1 MKKTI
6 GSVAGGV
13 GLLLLLF
20 TAPLTYFTV
29 DSIFWSIGAFALGL
43 SGVVLW
49 LLTTDT
55 RSTWL
60 RSAFFYSSSLGVT
73 LAFVAVLIALNF
85 IVAKRAPTW
94 DLTSKKIF
102 SLSAQTESTL
112 KNLKAPVK
120 AIAFVKEAPPESVE
134 ELFKRYSA
142 LNEKFTFEFLD
153 PRRNPDLVQRYQ
165 IRESQPAAVLIS
177 ENGSHLIIN
186 LQRLAAAQIAEQEL
200 TNGLLK
206 LEAVG
211 TQKLYFL
218 LGHGELPLDPAAQTE
233 EAMMASLVQIKRILQ
248 DEGYAPEKLNL
259 LEKGQVPAD
268 ASAIVI
274 AGARSKF
281 AESELKMLEDY
292 LALGGRLLYFAEAG
306 AEPNTQELLAKYGL
320 QVELGLVADSKVNPE
335 QPYIVYTPFIGE
347 HEISKVLMAQQA
359 NVVFPTTRGL
369 TKLSADTLDD
379 LTVTPL
385 ALTSPYAW
393 IEQNIGENPQRDDG
407 ERNGQIILAAAMN
420 RPVPASASGRR
431 ANETR
436 VVVFGDS
443 DVLTGAFGVET
454 NRNLVLNSFAWAT
467 QQVQKITIRPPDREL
482 STLDL
487 DNQKLGTIR
496 LLAMGVLPTLLLAVG
511 LTIWNVRRAR

>member
-1 MKKTI
+1 MKKTL

-29 DSIFWSIGAFALGL
+29 DSIWWSIGAFGLGL

-49 LLTTDT
+49 LLTTDA
-55 RSTWL
+55 RGTWL
-60 RSAFFYSSSLGVT
+60 RSAFFYSSSVGLT
-73 LAFVAVLIALNF
+73 LAFVALLVAANF
-85 IVAKRAPTW
+85 IAAKRAPTW
-94 DLTSKKIF
+94 DLTTKKIF
-102 SLSAQTESTL
+102 SLSVQTESAL
-112 KNLKAPVK
+112 KGLKAPVK
-120 AIAFVKEAPPESVE
+120 AIAFVKEGTPESIE
-134 ELFKRYSA
+134 ALFKRYA
-142 LNEKFTFEFLD
+142 AINEKFTFEFVD
-153 PRRNPDLVQRYQ
+153 PRRNPELTQRYQ

-177 ENGSHLIIN
+177 ENGSHIILN
-186 LQRLAAAQIAEQEL
+186 LQRLATAQIAEQEL

-218 LGHGELPLDPAAQTE
+218 LGHGELPLDPTGQSE
-233 EAMMASLVQIKRILQ
+233 EAQMASLMNLKRILQ

-259 LEKGQVPAD
+259 LEKGQIPSD

-281 AESELKMLEDY
+281 AESELQMIGAY
-292 LALGGRLLYFAEAG
+292 LGQGGRLLYFAEAG
-306 AEPNTQELLAKYGL
+306 AEPNTHELLARYAM
-320 QVELGLVADSKVNPE
+320 QVEPGLVADSKVNPD

-369 TKLSADTLDD
+369 TKLTTDTLDQ

-393 IEQNIGENPQRDDG
+393 IEQTISDDPQKDDG
-407 ERNGQIILAAAMN
+407 ERNGQIILAAAIS
-420 RPVPASASGRR
+420 RPVGPEVSGRR
-431 ANETR
+431 ADETR
-436 VVVFGDS
+436 LVVFGDS
-443 DVLTGAFGVET
+443 DVLTGAFGIET

-467 QQVQKITIRPPDREL
+467 QQLQKITIRPPDRDL

-496 LLAMGVLPTLLLAVG
+496 LLAMGLLPTLLLAVG